1 MIASKVRPEA
11 TTGSVLLKKAPLKF
25 YEIETP
31 VTESL
36 FKSSCRP
43 QAQLFAANFVKF
55 FEIFY
60 VANVLLWQRTFL
72 IDWCLKRLKSTIYL
86 LLFYREHFHGFSES
100 DLWKC
105 RKKKHSFH
113 NRHINIGH
121 LHIQATDILKFYE
134 FLFCTYCKGFFCL

>member
-60 VANVLLWQRTFL
+60 VANVLLWQWTFL

-105 RKKKHSFH
+105 RKKKTFISQQTYQYRPFTYT
-113 NRHINIGH
+113 GH
-121 LHIQATDILKFYE
+121 WHFEVLWIFILHIL
-134 FLFCTYCKGFFCL
+134 